1 MPPDSSMIDLSFET
15 PGANKQTLRIRFAHG
30 AQPAVIY
37 SAQEGLAATPVNN
50 VRHPVLDEVDHAI
63 LRLLAA
69 DGRMPNLALAAAVG
83 IAPSTCLGR
92 VRALRESG
100 VIRGYHADIDL
111 TRVGLPIQAIIAVR
125 MQAHHREQIQA
136 FVTVAPHLPGVVEV
150 FHVAGGTDY
159 LLHVAATDTTALH
172 DFILEYF
179 AASPVIQHAET
190 SLVFRHLRGTNV
202 LPTE

>member
-1 MPPDSSMIDLSFET
+1 M
-15 PGANKQTLRIRFAHG
+15 
-30 AQPAVIY
+30 Y
-37 SAQEGLAATPVNN
+37 SAKAGLEATPVNN
-50 VRHPVLDEVDHAI
+50 VRHPVLDEIDHAI

-111 TRVGLPIQAIIAVR
+111 TLVGLPIQAIIAIR

-202 LPTE
+202 LPAD

>member
-1 MPPDSSMIDLSFET
+1 LS
-15 PGANKQTLRIRFAHG
+15 TLHESVDKEYVLHSLLA
-30 AQPAVIY
+30 PLAVIY
-37 SAQEGLAATPVNN
+37 SVPEGLEATPVNN
-50 VRHPVLDEVDHAI
+50 VRRPVLDEIDHAI

-69 DGRMPNLALAAAVG
+69 DGRMPNLALASAVG

-111 TRVGLPIQAIIAVR
+111 TAVGLPIQAIIAVR
-125 MQAHHREQIQA
+125 MQAHHRDQIQA
-136 FVTVAPHLPGVVEV
+136 FVTLAPHLPGVVEV

-159 LLHVAATDTTALH
+159 LLHVATADTTALH

-179 AASPVIQHAET
+179 AASPAIQHAET

-202 LPTE
+202 LPAD

>member
-1 MPPDSSMIDLSFET
+1 MHKHVVLDSLLAAS
-15 PGANKQTLRIRFAHG
+15 
-30 AQPAVIY
+30 AVIY
-37 SAQEGLAATPVNN
+37 SVQAGLEATLMNN
-50 VRHPVLDEVDHAI
+50 VRHPVLDEIDHEI

-69 DGRMPNLALAAAVG
+69 DGRMPNLALASTVG

-202 LPTE
+202 LPAG